1 MIIIYCISQL
11 LLEILQLCKRKQ
23 KFVVDLE
30 KWLEVIVFATSI
42 TFAIYHL
49 QLEECFCPDKFTWAM
64 GVIAVFLGWINHI
77 VFSRQIP
84 FTGVIV
90 SIMYNICLTF
100 VKVMLIAAQLIFIF
114 ALPLYMLLT
123 IPVST

>member
-1 MIIIYCISQL
+1 MIIIYCISRV
-11 LLEILQLCKRKQ
+11 LLEVLQFCRRRLQ
-23 KFVVDLE
+23 YLLDLE
-30 KWLEVIVFATSI
+30 NWLEMIVFATSI
-42 TFAIYHL
+42 TFVTKHL
-49 QLEECFCPDKFTWAM
+49 QLEDCFCPDKSTWAM
-64 GVIAVFLGWINHI
+64 GIIAVLFGWINHI

-84 FTGVIV
+84 FTGIIV
-90 SIMYNICLTF
+90 SIMYNICITF